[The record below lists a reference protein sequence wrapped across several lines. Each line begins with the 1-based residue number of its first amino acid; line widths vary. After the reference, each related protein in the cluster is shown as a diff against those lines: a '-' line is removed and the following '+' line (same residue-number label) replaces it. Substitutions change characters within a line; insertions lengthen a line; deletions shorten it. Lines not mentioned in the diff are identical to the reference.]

1 MRQFSTLSRLPGA
14 CAALALALAAQSAAA
29 VCLIGATGVSFGPY
43 DPRSASTTDGAGTL
57 TFTGC
62 TAAYTIA
69 LSPGTS
75 NSYAPRKMAAGPYN
89 LNYNLY
95 TDTGRNTVWGDG
107 TPGTSVVSVSGQPN
121 GAAHTVYG
129 RIPAGQNLGAGS
141 YSDQVIVTV
150 TF

>member
-29 VCLIGATGVSFGPY
+29 VCLIGATGVAFGPY
-43 DPRSASTTDGAGTL
+43 DPRSASTTDGVGTL

-69 LSPGTS
+69 LSSGSS
-75 NSYAPRKMAAGPYN
+75 NSYALRKMAAGPYN

-95 TDTGRNTVWGDG
+95 TDIGRTIVWGDG
-107 TPGTSVVSVSGQPN
+107 TGGTSVRSISGAPD
-121 GAAHTVYG
+121 GAAYPVYG
-129 RIPAGQNLGAGS
+129 RIPAAQNLGAGS

>member
-1 MRQFSTLSRLPGA
+1 MQFSTLTRLPGA
-14 CAALALALAAQSAAA
+14 CAAMALTLAAQSAAA
-29 VCLIGATGVSFGPY
+29 VCLIGVPGVAFGPY

-69 LSPGTS
+69 LSTGSS

-95 TDTGRNTVWGDG
+95 TDSSFTLVWGDG
-107 TPGTSVVSVSGQPN
+107 TGGTSVRSFSGAPD
-121 GAAHTVYG
+121 GAAYTVHG